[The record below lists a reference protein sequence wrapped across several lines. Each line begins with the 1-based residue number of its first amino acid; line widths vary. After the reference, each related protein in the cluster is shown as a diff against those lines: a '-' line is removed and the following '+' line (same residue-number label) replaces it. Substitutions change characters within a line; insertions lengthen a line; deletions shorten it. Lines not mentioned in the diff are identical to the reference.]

1 MNKCKE
7 AIEQLRNSFE
17 LRHCKWSKNCLDTIE
32 EELEKQRKI
41 INRMTKTMIEYT
53 AKLNIFWCDACNEKA
68 ECPFENN
75 VKQCVI
81 NYFEKKEI
89 GNE

>member
-32 EELEKQRKI
+32 EE
-41 INRMTKTMIEYT
+41 T
-53 AKLNIFWCDACNEKA
+53 
-68 ECPFENN
+68 
-75 VKQCVI
+75 
-81 NYFEKKEI
+81 
-89 GNE
+89 